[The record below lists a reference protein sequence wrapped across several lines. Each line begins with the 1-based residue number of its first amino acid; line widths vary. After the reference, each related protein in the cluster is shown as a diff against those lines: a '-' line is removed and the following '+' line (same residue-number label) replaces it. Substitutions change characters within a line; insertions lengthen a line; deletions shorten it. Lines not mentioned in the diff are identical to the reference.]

1 MLDYKKTG
9 VKLLALAGVFILV
22 FGAISLG
29 IYFWPFVIGIVFA
42 ALLEK
47 PVEAVVKKTK
57 ISRKIIG
64 TIFVFLTFIII
75 GAVIALAITS
85 LVNEAIN
92 LSGKIPNIYENLKIE
107 YKTVFTSI
115 TELLDR
121 TPTAVSDSI
130 YNIGLNVLSKLA
142 ELTTKLANAIVNFIM
157 FVPNILIYIIVTLLA
172 TLFLVIDRR
181 TITKFM
187 TDILPNSWVKK
198 ITDVIAKCFI
208 SLSGYL
214 KALLILITVT
224 FVELLIAFII
234 LDVEYPLLIAVIGA
248 IIDALPILGI
258 SALLLPWA
266 IYSAITG
273 ELGFGIALV
282 ILYLIMTVIRQL
294 IEPKVVSNNIGTHP
308 FITLLCMYLGFK
320 VLGIAGLLVGPILMI
335 IFKNVFSTMF
345 KTGYFKNIFILKKEK
360 KIKEEK

>member
-9 VKLLALAGVFILV
+9 IKLLSLFAVFITV
-22 FGAISLG
+22 FGVIYIGA
-29 IYFWPFVIGIVFA
+29 YFWPFVIGIIIA
-42 ALLEK
+42 AILER
-47 PVEAVVKKTK
+47 PVEAIVKKSK
-57 ISRKIIG
+57 ISRKIVG
-64 TIFVFLTFIII
+64 TVAVFLTYIILGAIIAFI
-75 GAVIALAITS
+75 ITS
-85 LVNEAIN
+85 LVNEAIA

-121 TPTAVSDSI
+121 TPTAISESI

-157 FVPNILIYIIVTLLA
+157 FVPNILIYIVVTLLA
-172 TLFLVIDRR
+172 TLFLVTDRR

-187 TDILPNSWVKK
+187 TDALPNSWVKK
-198 ITDVIAKCFI
+198 LTDVIAKCFE
-208 SLSGYL
+208 SLGGYL
-214 KALLILITVT
+214 KALITLITLT
-224 FVELLIAFII
+224 FVELLIAFMF
-234 LDVEYPLLIAVIGA
+234 LGVEYPLLIAIIGA

-282 ILYLIMTVIRQL
+282 VLYLMMTIIRQL
-294 IEPKVVSNNIGTHP
+294 IEPKIVSNNIGTHP

-320 VLGIAGLLVGPILMI
+320 VLGLAGLLIGPILMI
-335 IFKNVFSTMF
+335 VFKNVFQTMF
-345 KTGYFKNIFILKKEK
+345 KTGYFKKIIILKKDK
-360 KIKEEK
+360 KTE